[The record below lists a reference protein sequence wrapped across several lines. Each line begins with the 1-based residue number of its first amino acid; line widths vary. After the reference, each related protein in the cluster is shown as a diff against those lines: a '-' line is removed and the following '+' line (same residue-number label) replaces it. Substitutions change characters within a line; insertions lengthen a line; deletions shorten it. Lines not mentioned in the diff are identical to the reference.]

1 MSEIKIL
8 EARFKVSI
16 SRQEYEKTAYRK
28 DMAQNGRYM
37 DLMMGTL
44 WWQIYIFEDVGAM
57 KAQMDNLRE
66 MEQAVDYVN
75 DLKDVGL
82 RCSRRS

>member
-1 MSEIKIL
+1 MKIL

-16 SRQEYEKTAYRK
+16 SRQENEKTAYRK

-44 WWQIYIFEDVGAM
+44 W
-57 KAQMDNLRE
+57 
-66 MEQAVDYVN
+66 
-75 DLKDVGL
+75 
-82 RCSRRS
+82 